1 MPQKSPVY
9 AVTRIRVHEK
19 DMVKPERM
27 ARMAEAGP
35 AEVMRALG
43 TWATAD
49 FRPSAFRRGQ
59 DDRKRSFP
67 TPTPS

>member
-27 ARMAEAGP
+27 ARMAEASP
-35 AEVMRALG
+35 AMRSGFTISFSCTLMRV
-43 TWATAD
+43 TA
-49 FRPSAFRRGQ
+49 
-59 DDRKRSFP
+59 
-67 TPTPS
+67 

>member
-27 ARMAEAGP
+27 ARMAEASP
-35 AEVMRALG
+35 AEAIKTFHDLRG
-43 TWATAD
+43 TP
-49 FRPSAFRRGQ
+49 R
-59 DDRKRSFP
+59 
-67 TPTPS
+67 

>member
-27 ARMAEAGP
+27 ARMAEASP
-35 AEVMRALG
+35 AEVM
-43 TWATAD
+43 TWATAG
-49 FRPSAFRRGQ
+49 FPTL
-59 DDRKRSFP
+59 SFP
-67 TPTPS
+67 TGTG